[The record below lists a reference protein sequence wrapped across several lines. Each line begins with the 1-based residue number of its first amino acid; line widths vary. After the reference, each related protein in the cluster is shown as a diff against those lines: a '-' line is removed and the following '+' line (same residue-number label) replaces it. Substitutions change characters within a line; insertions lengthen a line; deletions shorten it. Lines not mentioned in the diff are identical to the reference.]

1 MSFVAGEQTEIIET
15 KIDPN
20 EVFFVCSSIQTKRRS
35 KKNESLFPLKNYCM
49 CRVE

>member
-35 KKNESLFPLKNYCM
+35 KKMKAFFP
-49 CRVE
+49 